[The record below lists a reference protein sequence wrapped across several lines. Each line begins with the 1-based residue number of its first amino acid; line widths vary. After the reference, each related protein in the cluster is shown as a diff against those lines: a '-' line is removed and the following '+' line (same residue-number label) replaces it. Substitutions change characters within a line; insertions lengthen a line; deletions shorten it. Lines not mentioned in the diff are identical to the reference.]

1 MSEVVEQ
8 AMQRVLDRAK
18 RCPPANEPPPVGL
31 ARFTLKGRSAAMR
44 EKMLHDVHVLGRVAL
59 LGQYTVFY
67 AAPGTGK
74 TLITLWMLRQSIDAG
89 VIDGSQ
95 VFYVN
100 CDDTYK
106 GIVAKTEFAESV
118 GFHQLAD
125 GLQGFK
131 ASELL
136 AELTRMA
143 GAGQARGVVVI
154 LDTLKKF
161 VTLMDKSKQTAANK
175 VLRGFVQA
183 GGTVIALAHVN
194 KHRGDDGALV
204 YQGTTDQVDD
214 ADCAYIMDVVE
225 RYDAKAVTYHNIKA
239 RGDVVATC
247 GLEYVNRQGMSWRQ
261 KLDTIQPMDE
271 AQIAAAKREDAV
283 AARLEK
289 NADLIEAI
297 GRLLANGPMLKTELE
312 KAARDETG
320 DSKKRIKEV
329 LKAHT
334 GTRWHDGHRWSVTVG
349 ERNANEY
356 EKLQPPPQW
365 IQN

>member
-1 MSEVVEQ
+1 MTEAVKE
-8 AMQRVLDRAK
+8 AMQDVLRNAK
-18 RCPPANEPPPVGL
+18 RFPPVQEVEPAPIGL

-74 TLITLWMLRQSIDAG
+74 TLITLWMLKQSIEAGIIDAG
-89 VIDGSQ
+89 N

-106 GIVAKTEFAESV
+106 GIVAKTEFAEAV

-125 GLQGFK
+125 GLQGFR

-136 AELTRMA
+136 AELGRMA
-143 GAGQARGVVVI
+143 GADQARGVIVI

-161 VTLMDKSKQTAANK
+161 VTLMDKSRQTEANK
-175 VLRGFVQA
+175 VLRAFVQA

-194 KHRGDDGALV
+194 KHRGEDGGLV

-225 RYDAKAVTYHNIKA
+225 RHILKTVTYRNIKM
-239 RGDVVATC
+239 RGDVAGQC
-247 GLEYVNRQGMSWRQ
+247 GYEYRNEGTWRD
-261 KLDTIQPMDE
+261 KLDSVQTMDE
-271 AQIAAAKREDAV
+271 AQIARASRETAIAAELA
-283 AARLEK
+283 K
-289 NADLIEAI
+289 NADIIEAA
-297 GRLLANGPMLKTELE
+297 RQALADGPMLTTDLE
-312 KAARDETG
+312 KAISEETG
-320 DSKKRIKEV
+320 DSKRRIKAA

-334 GTRWHDGHRWSVTVG
+334 GTRWHDGHRWRVNDG
-349 ERNANEY
+349 KRNA
-356 EKLQPPPQW
+356 KLFTSLEQPLY
-365 IQN
+365 